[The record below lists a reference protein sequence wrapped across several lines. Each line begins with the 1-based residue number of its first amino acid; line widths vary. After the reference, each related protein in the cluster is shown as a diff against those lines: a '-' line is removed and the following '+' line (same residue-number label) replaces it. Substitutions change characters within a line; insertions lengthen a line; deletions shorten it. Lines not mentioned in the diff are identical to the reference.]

1 MSPVRTFHLPLGT
14 IKDTKVLSQQII
26 EGKIPGTKYIVAV
39 VCKFV
44 TGGRRGIDC
53 GIVAAHSPV
62 ESSASNYGMNMAKS
76 HSGTHNGLCTLN
88 RERVTIQ
95 SADI

>member
-1 MSPVRTFHLPLGT
+1 M
-14 IKDTKVLSQQII
+14 I
-26 EGKIPGTKYIVAV
+26 ESKIPETKYIVAV

-44 TGGRRGIDC
+44 TGGRQGTDC

-62 ESSASNYGMNMAKS
+62 ESSASNDGMNMTRS
-76 HSGTHNGLCTLN
+76 HSGAHNGICTLN

-95 SADI
+95 SPDI